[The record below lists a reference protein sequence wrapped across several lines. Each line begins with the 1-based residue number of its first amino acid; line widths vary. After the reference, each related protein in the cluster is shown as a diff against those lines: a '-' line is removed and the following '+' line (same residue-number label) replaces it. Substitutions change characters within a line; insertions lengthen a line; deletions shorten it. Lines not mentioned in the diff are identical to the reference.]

1 MANVATGNEEPRK
14 PGGSIAV
21 PKSKRGMKGYFAEV
35 KREIKK
41 VSWPTVP
48 ETHRLTGVVLG
59 VCAMIVAILTGLGLV
74 FGFIVDFL
82 THL

>member
-1 MANVATGNEEPRK
+1 MAKVATGNEEPRK

-21 PKSKRGMKGYFAEV
+21 PRSKRGIKGYFAEV
-35 KREIKK
+35 KREIKR
-41 VSWPTVP
+41 VSWPTIP

-59 VCAMIVAILTGLGLV
+59 VCALLVVILVVLGEVFDHIVTY
-74 FGFIVDFL
+74 L

>member
-1 MANVATGNEEPRK
+1 MAKVATGNEEPRK

-21 PKSKRGMKGYFAEV
+21 PRSKRGLKGYFTEV
-35 KREIKK
+35 KREAKK

-59 VCAMIVAILTGLGLV
+59 VCALLVAILTGLGSV
-74 FGFIVDFL
+74 FGFIVNFL